1 MKKSFCIALITCS
14 SLLLIPTACKQSQT
28 TNYNQSAVVAKKVS
42 KESIQQTA
50 SAITV
55 KVMVR
60 KYNDNLDEANSSS
73 GSGVLIAQS
82 GNIYTV
88 VTNAHV
94 IGDDNGSYQIQ
105 TFDGKKHDAI
115 LKNIKSDRSGQK
127 DLTLLQFQATEKYTP
142 ASLEDNKQV
151 TPNQAVFTSGFA
163 DGEYELTFNSGKIG
177 QVSQK
182 PLVGG
187 YQIGFTNSTKQGMSG
202 GALLNDEGKVIGVL
216 GLGAAAILD
225 GAYLY
230 ADGSHPDA
238 QMLEKLREN
247 SFAVPIASLTA
258 RNDLSTTLATTKP
271 NQSTK
276 YQGMVGK
283 IDSIA
288 EKISVKINSKNN
300 GNGSGVIVAHEG
312 DTYYVVTAG
321 HVVTNKDD
329 YTVVTSDGQ
338 SYSIAKATIKTSQGV
353 DLAIVKFTSQES
365 YSTATIADYINNPD
379 FRTSLS
385 DSFIFVSGFP
395 GNQREKNLTGGQIS
409 ETGNQAAEMTKDSFS
424 LTNGNGL
431 LYTNL
436 SLPGMSGGAVLD
448 SQGRLIGI
456 NTGAE
461 NEYVEEKPGQYAEVA
476 LGYSLG
482 IPSKKLLN
490 LAKLTDISST
500 ALKEDNS
507 IPLKLT
513 DLEKKS
519 IKEQLFNFKV
529 PGKNATETDWL
540 NYGNQ
545 LWRASEGEKAAKKA
559 VAAFDRAIA
568 INPQEYRAYY
578 GKASALSS
586 QQAIDALK
594 QATKLNPDFYA
605 AWQQLAFKLSYY
617 GESSQALAAYNRAIQ
632 LEPKVFTNYVRRG
645 EILQRL
651 KRYQEAIASYNQS
664 LELQPTSEAYE
675 NRGNINFGLENYQS
689 AIADYNRA
697 KKLNPE
703 GKSHYINNIGIAYNQ
718 LKDYKSAVAILSRAI
733 KQSDSSQDWIT
744 TSQLY
749 DNRGDA
755 YSELKN
761 YQAALADY
769 NQAIK
774 LDTYTPDPE
783 TYLNRALIYYHL
795 KNVQKGDRDLEKG
808 IQILKQELTPND
820 EPKLRDLAKIFKDA
834 GKPEAERKIQ
844 RLIPYIKAS
853 NPIAQGTKLVES
865 KKYREAVK
873 LYTKAIAI
881 DPQLRVAYTA
891 RAACYYNLKE
901 YQLALKDLNKAIEI
915 NPKYAS
921 AYAYRS
927 STYIKLKDDRQ
938 ALSDSNQAISLNP
951 KLALAYLTRGKAYY
965 LLNQQQKAKNNWQK
979 SAELYYEHHEPGTEQ
994 GASLEAKL
1002 KKLEQ
1007 EAQQAQQENNLESYQ
1022 ATKAALKQFQ
1032 LVYYTEQGGNLLY
1045 DSEIRLTGKQKA
1057 VEFFTKAIALNDK
1070 YVEAYLGRARAYK
1083 DLKNYPKAIAD
1094 FNKASEIN
1102 HNIWSYAD
1110 LADLYIDLKDYKS
1123 ALSTYTKAIAIY
1135 PDSDI
1140 RIRRAGI
1147 YLFQLKDYKSAIA
1160 DYTKTSENRPES
1172 PDSHLGRG
1180 QAYFSLKNYKSAIAD
1195 FTKAIQL
1202 FPEYTEAYWHRS
1214 IVYNTLQDYQSAT
1227 KDLTKALDICNAD
1240 KNNFCAKFPPSY
1252 VQLYL
1257 DRSVNYFS
1265 LEQYSQ
1271 ALVDLNKVISIEPKN
1286 VNAYLVRGSTYSS
1299 LEQYSQALV
1308 DLNKAISLEPKNA
1321 DAYLVRAK
1329 VYYSL
1334 KDKQQAIENWKTVA
1348 KLHKQ
1353 QGDLPIAIQD
1363 SQKDAQLYQQQG
1375 KVKDYQ
1381 RVQQAIEVFKQF
1393 Q

>member
-288 EKISVKINSKNN
+288 EKIIVKINSKNN

-395 GNQREKNLTGGQIS
+395 GNQRKRNLTGGQIS
-409 ETGNQAAEMTKDSFS
+409 ETGNQAAEMTKDSYS
-424 LTNGNGL
+424 LTNGNEL
-431 LYTNL
+431 LYTNV

-456 NTGAE
+456 DTGAE
-461 NEYVEEKPGQYAEVA
+461 NEYVENKAGQYEEVA

-482 IPSKKLLN
+482 IPSKNFSN
-490 LAKLTDISST
+490 LIESASLPST
-500 ALKEDNS
+500 ALKQDNS

-513 DLEKKS
+513 DLEKNS
-519 IKEQLFNFKV
+519 IKEQLFNLKT

-545 LWRASEGEKAAKKA
+545 LWRVLEDEKA

-568 INPQEYRAYY
+568 LNPNEYRAYY
-578 GKASALSS
+578 GKSLSLADGGS
-586 QQAIDALK
+586 GQQAIDAFK

-605 AWQQLAFKLSYY
+605 AWKRLADLLSRYDEPQ
-617 GESSQALAAYNRAIQ
+617 ESLAAYNHAIQ
-632 LEPKVFTNYVRRG
+632 LEPRLFANYNRRG
-645 EILQRL
+645 DVLASL
-651 KRYQEAIASYNQS
+651 KRYDEAIASYDQS
-664 LELQPTSEAYE
+664 IKLKPDSLTYQGRADVYFE
-675 NRGNINFGLENYQS
+675 IENYQS

-697 KKLNPE
+697 KKLNPLLDKYVKI
-703 GKSHYINNIGIAYNQ
+703 GINYQIGIAYNQ
-718 LKDYKSAVAILSRAI
+718 LKDYKSAVAILSKAI
-733 KQSDSSQDWIT
+733 KQSDSPHNSV
-744 TSQLY
+744 TSLFFAS
-749 DNRGDA
+749 RGNA
-755 YSELKN
+755 YSELKD

-769 NQAIK
+769 NQAIR
-774 LDTYTPDPE
+774 LDSSSPE
-783 TYLNRALIYYHL
+783 TYLNRALIYYDL
-795 KNVQKGDRDLEKG
+795 KNVQKGDRDLETG

-834 GKPEAERKIQ
+834 GKPEAEQKIQ

-865 KKYREAVK
+865 KKYREAIE

-915 NPKYAS
+915 NPKYAG

-927 STYIKLKDDRQ
+927 STYIRLNDDRQ

-965 LLNQQQKAKNNWQK
+965 LLDQQQKAKNNWQK
-979 SAELYYEHHEPGTEQ
+979 SAELYYEPGTEQ
-994 GASLEAKL
+994 EASLEAKI